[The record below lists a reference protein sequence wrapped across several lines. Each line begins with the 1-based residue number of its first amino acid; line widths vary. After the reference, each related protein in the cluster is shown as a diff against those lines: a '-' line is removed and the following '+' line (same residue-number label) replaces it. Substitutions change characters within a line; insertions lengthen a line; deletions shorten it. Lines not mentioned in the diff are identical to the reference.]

1 MVRLSR
7 QIQFVGN
14 RYKNARM
21 ISNCA
26 SVIGNEKRNSLRIA
40 TYACQVLGIFVIIV
54 ACIINLSIGS
64 DKESLWSSLLGSA
77 IGYLLPS
84 PKLSKKDDPFLSNPS
99 LKFIDAVLPEQRC
112 DTLHDETENYERVD
126 GGMGSGTN
134 GDIVSEI
141 VVKRA

>member
-1 MVRLSR
+1 
-7 QIQFVGN
+7 
-14 RYKNARM
+14 M

-26 SVIGNEKRNSLRIA
+26 SISSNGKRNSLRIA
-40 TYACQVLGIFVIIV
+40 TYTCQVLGIFIIIV
-54 ACIINLSIGS
+54 ACIVNLSIGS

-84 PKLSKKDDPFLSNPS
+84 PKLSKKDDAFLSNPS

-112 DTLHDETENYERVD
+112 DTLQDEIEKYQRVD
-126 GGMGSGTN
+126 GGMGSGSN

-141 VVKRA
+141 MVKRA